1 MEKPTL
7 KTILKEMLNL
17 SEEEARTYLY
27 LLIVGQLTASE
38 VSLYTEIS
46 YDTTTEILK
55 KLKERQLAKETPG
68 LVARFSAVAP
78 YEGFAKQL
86 QAFQDRLIGIRD
98 DVDTVIKSF
107 LKKLTTDVSQWK
119 VSLSD
124 AVNLQ
129 VNKAKEQIQKTK
141 DDTTTSLQELLES
154 SKSRLSSSIGS
165 HVKDDKTATDVFVN
179 SAVGKVSALLDR
191 FESDVVNLKK
201 ELDSYLDK
209 NLEDLSREITSQKAE
224 TIGVLDENKDS
235 FNNIAN
241 ELSTHLKGVLS
252 SSIEQHKEQFSDL
265 QKNLNTA
272 ITGFRGKLKNDM
284 GGFVEKISQDFAE
297 WSSKNQNLSSQ
308 RCKYFSDTI
317 DSMKNSVDESA
328 NSLKYAINTTLS
340 ASHDELKTETVNLK
354 ETLSNVLVQYQDS
367 FENSLSET
375 KEKLIELI
383 SETFQSQLDQYS
395 RLSEDLRKDMVSA
408 IDKHTDWYGTSIGE
422 IQQSSVDTLDNVQ
435 SKISEEV
442 ASASENFT
450 TATSNHL
457 QELAESSDESKEAIK
472 ATIAGQDK
480 KLNKVVKSLQ
490 TAYANIIDK
499 NISEF
504 KSALLSL
511 ETDMNSNLNANA
523 EQVSSAVEES
533 KGRIEDKASAAIQKH
548 TDENSSSKASIE
560 VTSKAFSEG
569 FKELT
574 ETMKSDVKTL
584 GNERAKS
591 FASFAKEVDNS
602 LGEKL
607 AENIERLISTNTD
620 MLASHESQYA
630 NNSKELKSKLA
641 GDIDSVTSKITSTS
655 NEIGRKTG
663 ESINLVSADAKTNEE
678 MLMAAWDEVSRTALS
693 KAQESWHLVTKTAI
707 LVHITDMLLRTKST
721 ITIVIPEMADVPVEN
736 LLATRPQIRVHVV
749 TGVDMTKDA
758 QKIKQLLEKGNIRV
772 WDRPARDSFGCARDA
787 EEVML
792 APAMGEPQRIV
803 ATISE
808 HPGYVELFHKIFGP
822 MWMASSR
829 EIKLRDLA

>member
-7 KTILKEMLNL
+7 KAILKDMLNL
-17 SEEEARTYLY
+17 SEEEAKTYVY

-38 VSLYTEIS
+38 VSLYTEIP
-46 YDTTTEILK
+46 YDTTIEILG
-55 KLKERQLAKETPG
+55 KLKERHMAKETPG

-86 QAFQDRLIGIRD
+86 QAFQGRLVRIRD

-119 VSLSD
+119 VSLSN

-141 DDTTTSLQELLES
+141 DDTTVSLQEVLES
-154 SKSRLSSSIGS
+154 SKSHLSSGIDSR
-165 HVKDDKTATDVFVN
+165 VKGDKTETDAFVN
-179 SAVGKVSALLDR
+179 SAVGEMSALLDR
-191 FESDVVNLKK
+191 FESDAVSLKE

-209 NLEDLSREITSQKAE
+209 NLEDVSREITSQKAE
-224 TIGVLDENKDS
+224 TVGVLDESKGS
-235 FNNIAN
+235 FDDTSDQ
-241 ELSTHLKGVLS
+241 LLTYLKGVLS
-252 SSIEQHKEQFSDL
+252 SSVDHHKEQFSDL

-272 ITGFRGKLKNDM
+272 VTDFREKLKSDMTGFLD
-284 GGFVEKISQDFAE
+284 KISQDFVE
-297 WSSKNQNLSSQ
+297 WSSKHQDMSSQ
-308 RCKYFSDTI
+308 RCKYFSETV

-340 ASHDELKTETVNLK
+340 ASHDELRTETANLK
-354 ETLSNVLVQYQDS
+354 ETLSEVLVQYKGS

-395 RLSEDLRKDMVSA
+395 KLSEDFKKDVLSA
-408 IDKHTDWYGTSIGE
+408 MDKHTDWYETSIGE
-422 IQQSSVDTLDNVQ
+422 IQQSSVDTLDKVQ
-435 SKISEEV
+435 TKISEEV
-442 ASASENFT
+442 AAASENFT
-450 TATSNHL
+450 TATSSYL
-457 QELAESSDESKEAIK
+457 QELAKSSDQSKEAIT
-472 ATIAGQDK
+472 ATITGQNK
-480 KLNKVVKSLQ
+480 KLKTAVKLLQ
-490 TAYANIIDK
+490 TAYARTIKDTL
-499 NISEF
+499 SEF
-504 KSALLSL
+504 ESALLNL
-511 ETDMNSNLNANA
+511 ENDVSSKLNTDA
-523 EQVSSAVEES
+523 EQISSAIEES
-533 KGRIEDKASAAIQKH
+533 KGRIEEKTSAAIQKY
-548 TDENSSSKASIE
+548 TADNSNSKTSVE
-560 VTSKAFSEG
+560 GSSKAFSEG
-569 FKELT
+569 FRELT

-584 GNERAKS
+584 GSEHAKS
-591 FASFAKEVDNS
+591 FAAFAKEVNSS

-607 AENIERLISTNTD
+607 TESVERLISNNAD
-620 MLASHESQYA
+620 MLASHESQYID
-630 NNSKELKSKLA
+630 NSKELKSKLV
-641 GDIDSVTSKITSTS
+641 GNVDSVIDVIKSTS
-655 NEIGRKTG
+655 NDINRKAG
-663 ESINLVSADAKTNEE
+663 ESMNLIGADAKNNEE
-678 MLMAAWDEVSRTALS
+678 MLMAAWNEVSRTALS
-693 KAQESWHLVTKTAI
+693 EAQESWHLVTKTAI

-721 ITIVIPEMADVPVEN
+721 ITIVIPELADVPIEN

-749 TGVDMTKDA
+749 TGIDMTKDVP
-758 QKIKQLLEKGNIRV
+758 KIKRLLEKGNIRV

-792 APAMGEPQRIV
+792 APAVGEPQRIV